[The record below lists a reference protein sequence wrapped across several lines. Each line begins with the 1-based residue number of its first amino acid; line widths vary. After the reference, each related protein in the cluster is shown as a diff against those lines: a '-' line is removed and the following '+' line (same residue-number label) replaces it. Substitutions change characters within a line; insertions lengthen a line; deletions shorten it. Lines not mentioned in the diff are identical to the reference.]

1 MRIVIDLQGAQ
12 GESRARG
19 IGRYSLALAQGIAR
33 NCGQHEVI
41 IALNDLLAD
50 SIEPL
55 RVAFDGLVLHENI
68 RVWHAPG
75 PVFPV
80 KPENYWRRHTAEFL
94 REAFLASLR
103 PDILLVSHM
112 FEGFDHDAVHSI
124 GLSSVR
130 IPTAV
135 ILYDLIP
142 LIEEEIYLT
151 PHPLYE
157 TFYREKLAY
166 FKQADCYLAISESSR
181 REAIEHLGTPAERVT
196 NIAAAVDAHFKPV
209 VLTKTDEFLLRE
221 RFGLTR
227 PFLMYSGATDQRK
240 NHLRLIKAYSMLPAA
255 LRKGHQLAIVGGL
268 PPIHRSVFEECILSC
283 GLTFADVV
291 ITGRV
296 SDDEMVLLYNLCTL
310 FVFPSW
316 HEGFGLP
323 ALEAMSCGAP
333 VIGSNTTSIPEVIG
347 RADALF
353 DPFSEVAI
361 AQKITE
367 VLGDDGLR
375 RELKKH
381 GLSQAKKFS
390 WDESALKAIDAFEK
404 FHALDKQKPTPA
416 GSQETESSSEPWLI
430 DSITALDSRSVSAHD
445 WLKTA
450 VAITQNSPQPRKK
463 QLLVD
468 ISMLV
473 QVDAKSGIQRTV
485 RSILSALFANPPQGF
500 TVEAVYARPNELG
513 YHYAR
518 QFSAK
523 SLGRPACAL
532 ADEPVEPISG
542 DILIGIDLV
551 YDAPQQAGF
560 YAHMRRIGGQV
571 YFVVHDLLPVF
582 MPEHFPEDI
591 PAKHVKWLETMA
603 QTDGAIGVSRV
614 TADTVEAWLNVY
626 GPKRSRPFKIGWFHL
641 GADVGESVP
650 TKGVPD
656 DANHVLNTLASRPT
670 FLSVG
675 TIEPRK
681 GQKQTLAA
689 FERLWSQG
697 NDVNLVLVGKQGWN
711 VEALID
717 AIVRHPERNKR
728 LFWLPGISDEYLEKI
743 YSAASCLVF
752 SSEGEGFGL
761 PMIEAA
767 QHKLPII
774 ARELPVF
781 REVAG
786 EHAFYFS
793 GLAGKA
799 LANCVQSWL
808 SMNKSGTAPK
818 SDLMPWFTWKQSA
831 ENFLSVLQGSE
842 WYKQW
847 MPDGT
852 LRYWGSDTR
861 LRTDVGKR
869 IGLTMAAT
877 GKSGCLIFGPYIELA
892 TGRYRVKVYGVFGR
906 SGVDGAKMDVA
917 FDKGNQT
924 LGKCSMNLPDKGGC
938 IATLMIALEV
948 SCGDLECRVYV
959 DENTDLQ
966 VSKIVIEP
974 WQGVQE
980 TVVLSN
986 SKVEL
991 PGSET
996 SVDPAEAELTPGA
1009 LAHRDASRE
1018 IG

>member
-12 GESRARG
+12 GGSRSRG
-19 IGRYSLALAQGIAR
+19 IGRYSLALAQAIAR
-33 NCGQHEVI
+33 NCGEHEVI
-41 IALNDLLAD
+41 IALNDLLPD
-50 SIEPL
+50 SVEPL
-55 RVAFDGLVLHENI
+55 RVAFEGLVSHENI
-68 RVWHAPG
+68 RVWHAAG

-94 REAFLASLR
+94 REAFLASLQ

-112 FEGFDHDAVHSI
+112 FEGFDDDAVHSI
-124 GLSSVR
+124 GLAPAR

-157 TFYREKLAY
+157 SFYREKLAY
-166 FKQADCYLAISESSR
+166 LEQADCYLAISESSR
-181 REAIEHLGTPAERVT
+181 KEAIEHLGTSPERVT
-196 NIAAAVDAHFKPV
+196 NIAAAVDDHFKPIPI
-209 VLTKTDEFLLRE
+209 TKRDEYAFRE

-240 NHLRLIKAYSMLPAA
+240 NHLRLIKAYALLPAT
-255 LRKGHQLAIVGGL
+255 LRKGYQLAIVGGL
-268 PPIHRSVFEECILSC
+268 PPIHRRAFEECIESC

-296 SDDEMVLLYNLCTL
+296 SDDEMVRLYNLCAL

-347 RADALF
+347 RSDALF
-353 DPFSEVAI
+353 DPFSEAAI

-367 VLGDDGLR
+367 VLGDDSLR
-375 RELKKH
+375 LELKRH
-381 GLSQAKKFS
+381 GLVQAKKFS
-390 WDESALKAIDAFEK
+390 WDESGKKAIHAFEE
-404 FHALDKQKPTPA
+404 FHVSDKQKQTRLS
-416 GSQETESSSEPWLI
+416 SQKIESSSACSFETWLI
-430 DSITALDSRSVSAHD
+430 DSIAAFDSRSVSAHD

-450 VAITQNSPQPRKK
+450 LAITRNSPPPRKK
-463 QLLVD
+463 QILVD

-473 QVDAKSGIQRTV
+473 QVDGKSGIQRTV

-518 QFSAK
+518 QFSSK
-523 SLGRPACAL
+523 SLGRPDCAL

-551 YDAPQQAGF
+551 HDAYQQAEF

-582 MPEHFPEDI
+582 MPEHFPEDL
-591 PAKHVKWLETMA
+591 PPKHVKWLETMA
-603 QTDGAIGVSRV
+603 QTDGAICVSRV

-650 TKGVPD
+650 TKGLPD
-656 DANHVLNTLASRPT
+656 DASHVLKTLASRPT

-697 NDVNLVLVGKQGWN
+697 NDLNLVLVGKQGWN

-717 AIVRHPERNKR
+717 TIMRHPERNKR

-743 YSAASCLVF
+743 YSGASCLVF
-752 SSEGEGFGL
+752 ASEGEGFGL

-774 ARELPVF
+774 AREIPVF

-793 GLAGKA
+793 GLTPKA
-799 LANCVQSWL
+799 LADCVQSWL
-808 SMNKSGTAPK
+808 ALNKAGTVPR
-818 SDLMPWFTWKQSA
+818 SDLMSWFTWKQSA
-831 ENFLSVLQGSE
+831 ENFLSVMQGE
-842 WYKQW
+842 QWYKQW
-847 MPDGT
+847 MPDEI
-852 LRYWGSDTR
+852 LRFWGSDTR

-869 IGLTMAAT
+869 IGLTMATT
-877 GKSGCLIFGPYIELA
+877 GRSGCLVFGPYVELKA
-892 TGRYRVKVYGVFGR
+892 GRYRVTMFGAFGK
-906 SGVDGAKMDVA
+906 SGVDGAKLDIA
-917 FDKGNQT
+917 FDKGNQI
-924 LGKCSMNLPDKGGC
+924 LGKCPMNLPDGDGC
-938 IATLMIALEV
+938 IATLMIVLEI
-948 SCGDLECRVYV
+948 SCADFECRVHV
-959 DENTDLQ
+959 EQNTDLQ

-974 WQGVQE
+974 WQSAQE
-980 TVVLSN
+980 ILASSACKEESLGLEKISN
-986 SKVEL
+986 
-991 PGSET
+991 
-996 SVDPAEAELTPGA
+996 
-1009 LAHRDASRE
+1009 
-1018 IG
+1018 